1 MGEWKLHGPRLNLL
15 KRVSGVIKGSEM
27 AFHLNGYLDK
37 ETYSKLSNRAYP
49 VFAHQRDELYS
60 LFDAYYKLKRESG
73 HYDPADR
80 SPRLV
85 LLYYVIFLLSI
96 MVRTYTIVK
105 TLLGSSL
112 RGGPVDYL

>member
-1 MGEWKLHGPRLNLL
+1 MGEWKLHGPHLNPL

-60 LFDAYYKLKRESG
+60 LFDAYHKLKRESG

-85 LLYYVIFLLSI
+85 LLYYVIFLLSW
-96 MVRTYTIVK
+96 
-105 TLLGSSL
+105 S
-112 RGGPVDYL
+112 GPTRS